1 MLNVCVL
8 IGVCQLLCSL
18 DSVLD
23 SPSRLDEEHRL
34 IARYAARLAAEA
46 GNAVSKCI
54 ASPVSI
60 SLWLFLLRK
69 VTKCFS
75 EVRLTV

>member
-1 MLNVCVL
+1 MREPGLHFFSYHPFYKLFSHVILKEKQEEGMFGRLLLNFYL
-8 IGVCQLLCSL
+8 L

-46 GNAVSKCI
+46 GNLVS
-54 ASPVSI
+54 
-60 SLWLFLLRK
+60 
-69 VTKCFS
+69 
-75 EVRLTV
+75 E